1 MHSAKETLTVAWCDN
16 GMVDGKFA
24 EGLVYTIVTAYSKNI
39 LFNNAMRVQ
48 GNQIARQRQALID
61 KWYDEVKTD
70 WILWVDSDIVLT
82 LDVMKMIWDTADKH
96 NKPIVSGVYF
106 ISKQNE
112 GSLMQPMPVLFNE
125 TGDLHMMTYIHPLPQ
140 NQVIKIDNAGMG
152 LVLMHRSVV
161 TQLRAKFGADCFL
174 FAEGESAG
182 EKFIG
187 EDVSFFRKVK
197 EVGIPVYA
205 HTGATVKH
213 MKRFAFDSNYYNLYW
228 AAVQHAEKQNG
239 DTASEQ

>member
-1 MHSAKETLTVAWCDN
+1 MHSSKETLTVAWCDN

-70 WILWVDSDIVLT
+70 WILWVDSDIV
-82 LDVMKMIWDTADKH
+82 
-96 NKPIVSGVYF
+96 
-106 ISKQNE
+106 
-112 GSLMQPMPVLFNE
+112 
-125 TGDLHMMTYIHPLPQ
+125 
-140 NQVIKIDNAGMG
+140 
-152 LVLMHRSVV
+152 
-161 TQLRAKFGADCFL
+161 
-174 FAEGESAG
+174 AEGEG
-182 EKFIG
+182 TGDKFIG

-239 DTASEQ
+239 DTATSE